1 MTLVNGAG
9 GPGGMGTFGRRLLLG
24 VDAKG
29 YGGADVLM
37 QTQFQQAIPRLL
49 HEAADAAGLDREHW
63 VTQEAGDSVLA
74 VLPEGASEPALVDV
88 FMRRLDAGLRAFN
101 HGRIPEAWLRLRAAV
116 HFGTASPGANGFVG
130 RAPVEIGRIRDSA
143 VLRSALAS
151 APDVCLAVAVSATVF
166 NDVVREA
173 YTTIRAEEFLE
184 VRIAEKEYT
193 GRAWLWVPGHDIRA
207 LDPAPASEPASAP
220 APGPA
225 SEPASAPAP
234 GPASASAHEPAS
246 GPASASAHEPASAR
260 ASEPA
265 SAPTPGPAS
274 TPAHEPA
281 SAPASEPARASAAG
295 AASEPAPAPTPEPA
309 PAPAPDPAPEP
320 APAGPDRAGPTPVG
334 DTVVHQFY
342 GTVHAERAVFGISK

>member
-207 LDPAPASEPASAP
+207 LDPAPAS
-220 APGPA
+220 
-225 SEPASAPAP
+225 
-234 GPASASAHEPAS
+234 ASAHEPAS

-320 APAGPDRAGPTPVG
+320 APAGPDRAGPTPLG